1 MDLTARVAAHFAE
14 SIAAKQQCQDLLA
27 ADVAAVTPSNAAQIL
42 LPDKHAL
49 VARLHEDVRQA
60 VFAYSRAVGTARESV
75 DMVRRAA
82 LDSWSDRLE
91 QAVQKLAATRALVRE
106 YNPEAV
112 LSRGYAILSGS
123 RRVGE
128 LLSILTKEATITA
141 RVESYEKR

>member
-1 MDLTARVAAHFAE
+1 MMSDNGENLMD
-14 SIAAKQQCQDLLA
+14 
-27 ADVAAVTPSNAAQIL
+27 
-42 LPDKHAL
+42 
-49 VARLHEDVRQA
+49 
-60 VFAYSRAVGTARESV
+60 G
-75 DMVRRAA
+75 
-82 LDSWSDRLE
+82 SWSDRLE